1 MQRRARVS
9 VRRALVKPDRREYKL
24 ALLEAA
30 VKVRKRGASHGH
42 QIPLQDDGWAQLAD
56 GGPRRGPT
64 PS

>member
-30 VKVRKRGASHGH
+30 VKVRKRASHGH
-42 QIPLQDDGWAQLAD
+42 QIPL
-56 GGPRRGPT
+56 
-64 PS
+64 